1 MTTKKPRYTT
11 GARLAEARGTA
22 IKRAVGALLL
32 AGALGACSDWL
43 TGGDVT
49 RDPNNQT
56 VARNS
61 QFFVA
66 SQENL
71 WSYWGSD
78 PARIAGIYTQQFH
91 GLANQYGALDASY
104 NQDPNT
110 TNGTHQALYIS
121 GGLVDIVKLQEGS
134 KAIND
139 NLYLGIA
146 QIMEGALM
154 GTGADIFGDLVYSKA
169 LQQLPNPELDDQL
182 AVYDSVQKV
191 LSAGIANINKFGAAD
206 FGPGPADLVYGGDV
220 AKWTRF
226 AHTLKAR
233 FYMHTGEV
241 RPAAYASA
249 LAEAKLGISDDGGNY
264 VGAFTQTPGEQ
275 NFYYQFHGPAARGGD
290 LGAGITLDT
299 LLRSRNDPRRT
310 EYFSFRPNGLRDW
323 ISDERNDPAYQ
334 QPFVTYDENT
344 LIWAEAAYRTGDQA
358 TALGKLNEERE
369 NHGLFPEA
377 VAGQALLNE
386 ILIEK
391 YIVDFQLGEE
401 SWNDYKRTCTPN
413 LVPTL
418 AGAKIPGR
426 LYYDTNEQSTNTSI
440 PAPNTG
446 VNGLRNKND
455 PANATSDG
463 TGEACLAQ

>member
-1 MTTKKPRYTT
+1 MTTTKHSQSV
-11 GARLAEARGTA
+11 
-22 IKRAVGALLL
+22 RAGIRTLLL
-32 AGALGACSDWL
+32 IGALGACGNYL
-43 TGGDVT
+43 TGGEKT
-49 RDPNNQT
+49 QDPNNQT

-61 QFFVA
+61 QFLVA
-66 SQENL
+66 IQENL

-91 GLANQYGALDASY
+91 GLANQYGALDRSY
-104 NQDPNT
+104 NEDPNT

-121 GGLVDIVKLQEGS
+121 GGLVDIKKLKEGS
-134 KAIND
+134 AAVND

-146 QIMEGALM
+146 QILEGALM
-154 GTGADIFGDLVYSKA
+154 GTGADIFGDLVYSKS
-169 LQQLPNPELDDQL
+169 LQQIPNPPLDDQL

-191 LSAGIANINKFGAAD
+191 LSAGIANINKGGATD
-206 FGPGPADLVYGGDV
+206 FGPGAADLVYGGDP
-220 AKWTRF
+220 ALWTPL

-249 LAEAKLGISDDGGNY
+249 LAEAQQGITDDAGNY
-264 VGAFTQTPGEQ
+264 VGAFTSTPGEQ

-290 LGAGITLDT
+290 LGAGVTLDT
-299 LLRSRNDPRRT
+299 LMKSRGDPRRLD
-310 EYFSFRPNGLRDW
+310 YFSYTPAGARDW
-323 ISDERNDPAYQ
+323 ISATRNNPAYQ

-344 LIWAEAAYRTGDQA
+344 LIWAEAAYRTGDQV
-358 TALGKLNEERE
+358 TALAKLNEERA
-369 NHGLFPEA
+369 NHGLAPEA

-391 YIVDFQLGEE
+391 YIADFQLGEE
-401 SWNDYKRTCTPN
+401 PWNDYKRTCTPN

-426 LYYDTNEQSTNTSI
+426 LYYDANEQSTNTSI

-463 TGEACLAQ
+463 TGAPCLAQ